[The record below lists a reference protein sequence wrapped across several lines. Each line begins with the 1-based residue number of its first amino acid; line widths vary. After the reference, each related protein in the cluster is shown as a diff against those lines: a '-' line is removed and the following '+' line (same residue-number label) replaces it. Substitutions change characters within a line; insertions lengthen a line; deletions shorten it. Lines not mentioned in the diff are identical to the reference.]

1 MQTCMRATLALFEAR
16 RIPPLSSHVFVTF
29 HYRFA
34 VALSF
39 AALFTACGSSAA
51 RSADSTNV
59 QPASTLA
66 ATIGDSGTARG
77 SVVTA
82 GATDAAPALHDS
94 TNGAT
99 AATQPAA
106 PAGATVDLS
115 RVRRD
120 GKSLLDSTA
129 IIRALYVNRFAA
141 QGSKKFAK
149 LIGFADATEI
159 NAFVIDMKD
168 EFGLNWDSS
177 DPELSRNAGATGKIR
192 NVRAMLDT
200 LKAHG
205 IMPIARL
212 VTFKDSVA
220 ARVNPTET
228 IRKTDGSPW
237 RDRQGLTWV
246 NPYSTRIQEYNLR
259 AAEELVRMGFEE
271 IQWDYIR
278 FPEPY
283 ASLPKQVFPN
293 SEGVSH
299 PDAVAA
305 YLAKARKRLNALGV
319 RSTADVFGLTT
330 TVTGPLEVAQ
340 DWVRLAPVTD
350 VLLPMVYPSHY
361 PRGSLGVAHPNGE
374 PYAIVMKAITSAR
387 ERTEKLGLH
396 GQRVRPWL
404 QAFTLG
410 KPPYEAE
417 QLRQQIK
424 AVYDAGYE
432 GWVLWNPGSNF
443 DVFIP
448 ALAKKLEPHAR
459 K

>member
-1 MQTCMRATLALFEAR
+1 M
-16 RIPPLSSHVFVTF
+16 
-29 HYRFA
+29 
-34 VALSF
+34 
-39 AALFTACGSSAA
+39 
-51 RSADSTNV
+51 
-59 QPASTLA
+59 
-66 ATIGDSGTARG
+66 
-77 SVVTA
+77 
-82 GATDAAPALHDS
+82 
-94 TNGAT
+94 
-99 AATQPAA
+99 A
-106 PAGATVDLS
+106 PAGAAATARSSGDSTSATSAATRPAASGGAAVDIS
-115 RVRRD
+115 GVRRD

-129 IIRALYVNRFAA
+129 IVRALYVNRFAA
-141 QGSKKFAK
+141 QSSKKFTK
-149 LIGFADATEI
+149 LIGFADATEV

-168 EFGLNWDSS
+168 EFGLNWNSS
-177 DPELSRNAGATGKIR
+177 DPEVSRNAGSVGKIR

-212 VTFKDSVA
+212 VIFKDSVA

-228 IRKTDGSPW
+228 IRRNDGSAW
-237 RDRQGLTWV
+237 RDRQGLAWV
-246 NPYSTRIQEYNLR
+246 NPYSTKIQEYNLR

-283 ASLPKQVFPN
+283 ASLPTQVFPG
-293 SEGVSH
+293 SEGVSK
-299 PDAVAA
+299 PDAIAA
-305 YLAKARKRLNALGV
+305 FLAKARQRLNALGV

-330 TVTGPLEVAQ
+330 TVKGPLEVAQ
-340 DWVRLAPVTD
+340 HWERLAPVTD

-374 PYAIVMKAITSAR
+374 PYAIVLKAITSAR
-387 ERTEKLGLH
+387 ERTEKLSLH

-448 ALAKKLEPHAR
+448 ALAKTLEPRAR
-459 K
+459 RDTAGRTVH

>member
-1 MQTCMRATLALFEAR
+1 
-16 RIPPLSSHVFVTF
+16 
-29 HYRFA
+29 
-34 VALSF
+34 
-39 AALFTACGSSAA
+39 
-51 RSADSTNV
+51 
-59 QPASTLA
+59 
-66 ATIGDSGTARG
+66 
-77 SVVTA
+77 
-82 GATDAAPALHDS
+82 
-94 TNGAT
+94 
-99 AATQPAA
+99 
-106 PAGATVDLS
+106 
-115 RVRRD
+115 

-141 QGSKKFAK
+141 QSSKKLAK
-149 LIGFADATEI
+149 LIGFADSTEV

-168 EFGLNWDSS
+168 EFGLNWNSS
-177 DPELSRNAGATGKIR
+177 DPEVSRNAGAMGKLR
-192 NVRAMLDT
+192 NVRALLDT

-212 VTFKDSVA
+212 VTFKDSAA
-220 ARVNPTET
+220 ARANPTET
-228 IRKTDGSPW
+228 IRKNDGSPW
-237 RDRQGLTWV
+237 HDRQGLTWV
-246 NPYSTRIQEYNLR
+246 NPYSNRIQEYNLR

-283 ASLPKQVFPN
+283 ASLPPQVFPN
-293 SEGVSH
+293 TEGVSK
-299 PDAVAA
+299 PDAIAA
-305 YLAKARKRLNALGV
+305 FLAKARKRLNALGV

-340 DWVRLAPVTD
+340 HWERVAPVTD

-361 PRGSLGVAHPNGE
+361 PRGSLGVAYPNGE
-374 PYAIVMKAITSAR
+374 PYAIVFKALTRAR
-387 ERTEKLGLH
+387 ERTEKLGIH
-396 GQRVRPWL
+396 GQHVRPWL

-424 AVYDAGYE
+424 AVYDSGYE

-448 ALAKKLEPHAR
+448 ALAKTLEPHAR